1 MIASPPAEPTRV
13 SSGVLTAVLCL
24 SGTVVALQQTLVTPL
39 VTHLP
44 ELLDIDYADATWLVT
59 VTLLVSAVAM
69 PIVSRLAD
77 MYGKK
82 RMMLIAMSTMIVGSV
97 VAAVG
102 GSFVPVLIGRALQGL
117 APSMIPVAIAVL
129 RDELPREKVA
139 GATALMSATLGI
151 GSALGLPLSGLVYQY
166 LGWESIFWLS
176 ATAGLALLVALWR
189 VVPESPIRTPGR
201 FDYLGA
207 VLLSAA
213 LSSMLLAV
221 SKGGTWG
228 WTSQFT
234 LIAAATSVVSF
245 AVWFPL
251 QLRLRAPMVDLRVS
265 ARRPVLLTNVV
276 GLLVGFAM
284 YANMFATTQ
293 QLVITDETGYGHGLS
308 VLVAGLC
315 MMPAS
320 LMMIAFAPVS
330 ARMIARVGAR
340 LTLIVGGSVLA
351 VAYVVRIFLT
361 GSVPLIVLGAM
372 LVTIG
377 TAIAYATMPLL
388 IMGSVPITQT
398 ASANGLNTLL
408 RAVGTSVSG
417 AVIAALLTTVT
428 IDVAG
433 RDLPS
438 LAAFQII
445 FGMSAAAAFV
455 AVGVAVFIPRRTA
468 PVSDPVPVRADE
480 GESVSVG

>member
-1 MIASPPAEPTRV
+1 
-13 SSGVLTAVLCL
+13 
-24 SGTVVALQQTLVTPL
+24 
-39 VTHLP
+39 
-44 ELLDIDYADATWLVT
+44 
-59 VTLLVSAVAM
+59 
-69 PIVSRLAD
+69 
-77 MYGKK
+77 
-82 RMMLIAMSTMIVGSV
+82 
-97 VAAVG
+97 
-102 GSFVPVLIGRALQGL
+102 
-117 APSMIPVAIAVL
+117 
-129 RDELPREKVA
+129 
-139 GATALMSATLGI
+139 
-151 GSALGLPLSGLVYQY
+151 
-166 LGWESIFWLS
+166 
-176 ATAGLALLVALWR
+176 
-189 VVPESPIRTPGR
+189 
-201 FDYLGA
+201 
-207 VLLSAA
+207 
-213 LSSMLLAV
+213 MLLAV

-245 AVWFPL
+245 VIWFPL

-293 QLVITDETGYGHGLS
+293 QLVITEGTGYGHGLS

-340 LTLIVGGSVLA
+340 L
-351 VAYVVRIFLT
+351 
-361 GSVPLIVLGAM
+361 
-372 LVTIG
+372 
-377 TAIAYATMPLL
+377 
-388 IMGSVPITQT
+388 
-398 ASANGLNTLL
+398 TLL

-445 FGMSAAAAFV
+445 FGMSAAAALV

-468 PVSDPVPVRADE
+468 PLSDSVAVRADE
-480 GESVSVG
+480 GDAVRVG